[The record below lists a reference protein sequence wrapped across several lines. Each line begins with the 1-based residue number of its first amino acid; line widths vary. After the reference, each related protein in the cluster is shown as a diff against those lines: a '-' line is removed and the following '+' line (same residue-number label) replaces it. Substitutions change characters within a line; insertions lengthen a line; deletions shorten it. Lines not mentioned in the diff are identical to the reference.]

1 MANDFLTQ
9 EEIDALLRDASSG
22 HEGDVETDNEKS
34 ASTLTDLERDTLAE
48 VGNISMGSAAT
59 ALSTL
64 LNRRVWITVPNVK
77 VTDMQEVV
85 EQFPVPCVIVRVE
98 YRSGLEGI
106 NLLIIKER
114 DAAVIASLMMGE
126 SGENPPETLDELHL
140 SAVAEAMNQMMGSS
154 ATAMSQMF
162 GEVIDITPPSTQ
174 YEKVETSEELSSVGS
189 PLVQVSFRMEIEDLV
204 DSELVQLID
213 YEFAKQM
220 VRRLI
225 PQETAPTD
233 MVAQARKD
241 ARVDEPIGVFS
252 SPGTGKPEQS
262 HGIQRQESVQSWEPT
277 SLSGQVVDLHNVNI
291 ELIKN
296 IPVRIRAILGKTKL
310 PIENVLRLTNG
321 SLIELN
327 TLEGEPIEVLANDT
341 LIAKGE
347 VVVVGEQFGIRI
359 TEIATP
365 VERINSVNSRQ
376 G

>member
-1 MANDFLTQ
+1 
-9 EEIDALLRDASSG
+9 
-22 HEGDVETDNEKS
+22 
-34 ASTLTDLERDTLAE
+34 
-48 VGNISMGSAAT
+48 
-59 ALSTL
+59 
-64 LNRRVWITVPNVK
+64 
-77 VTDMQEVV
+77 
-85 EQFPVPCVIVRVE
+85 
-98 YRSGLEGI
+98 
-106 NLLIIKER
+106 
-114 DAAVIASLMMGE
+114 
-126 SGENPPETLDELHL
+126 
-140 SAVAEAMNQMMGSS
+140 
-154 ATAMSQMF
+154 MSQMF
-162 GEVIDITPPSTQ
+162 GEVIDITPPLTQ

-296 IPVRIRAILGKTKL
+296 IPVRIRAILGRTKL